1 MAHCDDVNPIWDPN
15 ASKYKRCYKDISH
28 SKDSD
33 YDNDQERIQT
43 EEKEDSA
50 NGSRTMCSDRCL
62 PNMLANVNSDF
73 TDFGGTLSTCVT
85 KTSPNLC
92 IPDVSVYTSS
102 DCTNI
107 TGMTDTSMAQC
118 VKFFYDKDDKDAEND
133 NEWICI
139 CATKNFSK
147 QCTSCGK
154 RKKRPDNDKVDVED
168 LGDDDEEEEFRM
180 LIAGIRGVGK
190 SALANSIAGSEIQD
204 SKADFGTV
212 TKKAAKIKRKL
223 NDRSLI
229 YFDTPGLSKD
239 MDKEKVVKEYDKCL
253 VKAAP
258 GLHAMLIV
266 QKATTFTDDN
276 HNFLETFTELFGE
289 NSWKF
294 VLFVFTHVDELDEDL
309 KVQLENGDKRLHD
322 WLKKCDGRYIGI
334 NNMMKGRENQ
344 QQILRLLS
352 AVDSL
357 VKKNNEEIYTNEEFQ
372 KIYEAMKK
380 AAQSRNV
387 TVQYVRE
394 HYADNIQEIGTAF
407 AAEIFNACRPS

>member
-1 MAHCDDVNPIWDPN
+1 MAHCDDSSLVQSADCCNEQEDEEIDGDGNENWDP
-15 ASKYKRCYKDISH
+15 SGYIRCYEDISH
-28 SKDSD
+28 SKDFLK
-33 YDNDQERIQT
+33 DQDPVQT
-43 EEKEDSA
+43 EKKEEKD
-50 NGSRTMCSDRCL
+50 N
-62 PNMLANVNSDF
+62 
-73 TDFGGTLSTCVT
+73 GTLSTCVT

-102 DCTNI
+102 DRTNI
-107 TGMTDTSMAQC
+107 TRTTDLNTSMAQC
-118 VKFFYDKDDKDAEND
+118 VKFSNDKDDAEND

-139 CATKNFSK
+139 CTTKNFSK
-147 QCTSCGK
+147 QCTHCGK

-168 LGDDDEEEEFRM
+168 LEDYEEFRM

-190 SALANSIAGSEIQD
+190 SALANSIAGSEIQA

-212 TKKAAKIKRKL
+212 TKKATKMKRKL
-223 NDRSLI
+223 NDKSLI

-239 MDKEKVVKEYDKCL
+239 MEEEKVVKEYNKCL

-258 GLHAMLIV
+258 GLHAILIV

-276 HNFLETFTELFGE
+276 HHFLKTFTKRFGE

-309 KVQLENGDKRLHD
+309 KVQLENGDTRLHE
-322 WLKKCDGRYIGI
+322 WLKKCDGRYVGI
-334 NNMMKGRENQ
+334 NNMIHGHKNQ

-357 VKKNNEEIYTNEEFQ
+357 VKKNNEEIYTNEDFQ
-372 KIYEAMKK
+372 KIYEVMKK

-394 HYADNIQEIGTAF
+394 HYADNIIQEVGKAILSELFHTLF
-407 AAEIFNACRPS
+407 